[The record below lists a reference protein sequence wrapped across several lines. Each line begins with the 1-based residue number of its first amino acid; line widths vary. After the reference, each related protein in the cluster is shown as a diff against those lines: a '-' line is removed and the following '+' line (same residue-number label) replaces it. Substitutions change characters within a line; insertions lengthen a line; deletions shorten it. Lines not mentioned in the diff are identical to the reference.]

1 MRTSI
6 LSIAAVSLFQL
17 ASAQPHR
24 AGKRHAHQ
32 EQHEKRDVFTVTNV
46 VYEPPTGEVVVIVDQ
61 FGNPVSTMTES
72 ITVTSSSTYVAVS
85 TSSAAPVVQEAVTS
99 TSAAPTIS
107 AYTPAYTP
115 PSSSTEAPSSTYTP
129 ASRSASSSSAAASS
143 SASSSSG
150 KSGYGIT
157 YSPYNADGS
166 CKTSS
171 QVAQDFESFG
181 ADYGTVRT
189 YGTDCDQVATVL
201 SAAKTYGMT
210 LMAGIYDLSTLSSEI
225 STIVSAANGDWS
237 SFHTIVIGNEIVN
250 SGTASAST
258 VVAAISTAR
267 GLLTAAGYSGYV
279 VTVDTLVAMR
289 SNPSLCD
296 ASDYCA
302 ANSHPFFDGNT
313 VAENSGSFLTTQIP
327 TLAAVLSDPNQ
338 KIVITETGW
347 PWKGETNGV
356 AVPSPENQ
364 ASAISSIKASF
375 SDNQEG
381 VMLFT
386 AYNDYWKTNDASQF
400 EAEQYWGFLGDAPS
414 G

>member
-1 MRTSI
+1 
-6 LSIAAVSLFQL
+6 
-17 ASAQPHR
+17 
-24 AGKRHAHQ
+24 
-32 EQHEKRDVFTVTNV
+32 
-46 VYEPPTGEVVVIVDQ
+46 
-61 FGNPVSTMTES
+61 MTED
-72 ITVTSSSTYVAVS
+72 ITVTPTSTYVS
-85 TSSAAPVVQEAVTS
+85 TSSAAPVVQEAVSS
-99 TSAAPTIS
+99 TSAAPTTS

-115 PSSSTEAPSSTYTP
+115 SSSYVALSSTYIP
-129 ASRSASSSSAAASS
+129 ASSSSVSSSAASSS

-166 CKTSS
+166 CKSSS

-181 ADYGTVRT
+181 ADYAMVRT
-189 YGTDCDQVATVL
+189 YGTDCNQVATVL

-237 SFHTIVIGNEIVN
+237 SFHTIVIGNELVN
-250 SGTASAST
+250 SGTASASA

-267 GLLTAAGYSGYV
+267 GFLTAAGYSGYV

-313 VAENSGSFLTTQIP
+313 AAENSGSFLTTQIP
-327 TLAAVLSDPNQ
+327 TLAAVLSNPNQ

-347 PWKGETNGV
+347 PWCGETNGV

-375 SDNQEG
+375 SDNQES

-386 AYNDYWKTNDASQF
+386 AFNDYWKTNDASQF